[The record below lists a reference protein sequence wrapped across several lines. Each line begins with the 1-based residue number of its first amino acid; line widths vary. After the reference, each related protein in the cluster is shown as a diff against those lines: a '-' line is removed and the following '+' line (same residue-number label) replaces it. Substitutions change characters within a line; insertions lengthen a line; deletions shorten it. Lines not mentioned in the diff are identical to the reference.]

1 MTNRAT
7 HKYVMRKV
15 KLPGPHFKITSGIY
29 LITCSETKDCYV
41 GKSKNLNQRW
51 CQHRHDLKAGTH
63 NNPGLQALYDLYGPK
78 SFTMELLELVE
89 DESTL
94 ETREV
99 FWIELKKPSLNV
111 ADTRLSESAAED
123 IKNMIASGASDEE
136 IMSKYNLTRKY
147 LLEIKRGDKWKQ
159 VFKNN

>member
-1 MTNRAT
+1 M
-7 HKYVMRKV
+7 
-15 KLPGPHFKITSGIY
+15 
-29 LITCSETKDCYV
+29 
-41 GKSKNLNQRW
+41 
-51 CQHRHDLKAGTH
+51 
-63 NNPGLQALYDLYGPK
+63 YGPK